1 MSKKNLILIIIISL
15 IFGMTLGYFSGKE
28 LSKPVIVKKAEL
40 EKFEE
45 SIVSKLAK
53 SKMVGDWSTTLS
65 GEITKISG
73 RTLTLTKDD
82 ESLEIPIAEE
92 AKIFVW
98 FLSVEEKK
106 PKPKEIEFKD
116 IKIGDQA
123 SITIVIRG
131 NQLKAVG
138 ISISEI
144 LK

>member
-1 MSKKNLILIIIISL
+1 
-15 IFGMTLGYFSGKE
+15 MTLGYFSGKE